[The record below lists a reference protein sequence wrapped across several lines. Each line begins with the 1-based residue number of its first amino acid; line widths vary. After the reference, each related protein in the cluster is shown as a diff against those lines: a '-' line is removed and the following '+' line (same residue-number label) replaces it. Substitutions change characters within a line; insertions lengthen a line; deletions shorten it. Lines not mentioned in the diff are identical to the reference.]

1 MPNIRVRAAIE
12 KISNEINRV
21 GQHIVQH
28 SGIDPKDARFID
40 NVATDIAV
48 TAAQIADLARQV
60 QGSSRVPGSLVTQT
74 RRTFGFTKP

>member
-12 KISNEINRV
+12 RISNDINRV
-21 GQHIVQH
+21 GHHIVQH

-48 TAAQIADLARQV
+48 TAAQIAELARQA
-60 QGSSRVPGSLVTQT
+60 QGVREKSGSLVRKT
-74 RRTFGFTKP
+74 RKAMGFTIP